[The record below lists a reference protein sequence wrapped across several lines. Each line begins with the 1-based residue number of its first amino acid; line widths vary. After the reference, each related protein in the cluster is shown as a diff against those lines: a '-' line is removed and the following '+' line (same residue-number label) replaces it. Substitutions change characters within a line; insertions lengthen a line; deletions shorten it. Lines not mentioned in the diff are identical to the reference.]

1 MSSIDSTPSSPQPQ
15 PSDLIPS
22 TLQQPQAAHFWFAVL
37 LTGVATGIG
46 AAALT
51 KLLEF
56 VQHLTWRGSATDILE
71 AARHASPSRHVLVLL
86 AAALLTGLGQKLLKQ
101 LSSGNGIDT
110 TAAIWFQAG
119 RMPALRT
126 LGSAVLSVLIVGMG
140 VSLGREGAPKQ
151 AGAVFANFFSDKKH
165 LSDEQRRLLVAC
177 GAGAGMGAAYGVPL
191 GGALFA
197 LEVMRGKLAL
207 RYVLPALFASMIA
220 TGVSWFALPD
230 KPTYNIPSYV
240 SSASL
245 VLWTLVA
252 GPIAGVAS
260 VGYVR
265 MIRWADRHKPHGW
278 ERLIAPLIVMGLLG
292 VVSIWFP
299 GVLGNGKDISQLAFT
314 SQVEPA
320 LLLILLVLKPA
331 ATALCMRS
339 GAPGGMFT
347 PSLTA
352 GAMLGGVLGYA
363 WSQLWPG
370 VPLGLFALLGAGA
383 VVGATTQGPIS
394 AVVLL
399 MELTG
404 RDRSFI
410 LPLLLIVGIA
420 TIVARSIDS
429 RSIYDARLTD
439 EQIEQRQKLRDSPA
453 QSALG

>member
-1 MSSIDSTPSSPQPQ
+1 MTPAPPLSTPQ
-15 PSDLIPS
+15 SDLIPS
-22 TLQQPQAAHFWFAVL
+22 TLKHPRALHFWLAVL
-37 LTGVATGIG
+37 LTGIATGIG
-46 AAALT
+46 AAVLT
-51 KLLEF
+51 KLLEV
-56 VQHLTWRGSATDILE
+56 VQHLVWRGSSTNLLD
-71 AARHASPSRHVLVLL
+71 AARAAGPWRHILVLL
-86 AAALLTGLGQKLLKQ
+86 GAALVTGLGQLLLKH

-110 TAAIWFQAG
+110 TAAIWFHAG

-151 AGAVFANFFSDKKH
+151 AGAVFANFFSDKER

-207 RYVLPALFASMIA
+207 RYVLPALFASLIA

-230 KPTYNIPSYV
+230 APTYIIPSYV

-245 VLWTLVA
+245 ILWTLLA

-265 MIRWADRHKPHGW
+265 MVNWADRHRPQGW
-278 ERLIAPLIVMGLLG
+278 GRLTTPLIVMGVLG
-292 VVSIWFP
+292 VVSIWIP
-299 GVLGNGKDISQLAFT
+299 QVLGNGKDVSELAFT
-314 SQVEPA
+314 SQVAPS
-320 LLLILLVLKPA
+320 LMLILLVLKPA

-347 PSLTA
+347 PSLTF
-352 GAMLGGVLGYA
+352 GAMLGGLLGFA
-363 WSQLWPG
+363 WSHFWPG
-370 VPLGLFALLGAGA
+370 VPPGLFALLGAGA

-394 AVVLL
+394 AAVLM

-410 LPLLLIVGIA
+410 LPLLLVVSIA
-420 TIVARSIDS
+420 TLVARTIEP

-439 EQIEQRQKLRDSPA
+439 EEIKERQRLRDLPST
-453 QSALG
+453 